1 VPAVGRVASRIY
13 TFRTHGRHGGLSESA
28 RGLQRGLLL
37 IHPAAQSTLKALLA
51 AHFCLMTQRLSLL
64 ATAAVLA
71 LLQGPMPAMAG
82 TVAPAKS
89 PPAASRAGAERTL
102 TLNFSN
108 ADLESVARAMAVITG
123 RQILLD
129 ARVKGNLSLT
139 SEDPMTPSQAWS
151 LWASAL
157 RLQGYVVVESGGVY
171 RVLPEADGKLQSA
184 SVVAGAEGPS
194 DDRIVTRVFKL
205 SHESASNLVTV
216 LRPLISPNNVI
227 NLNPGNNA
235 LVITDYASNLARLAT
250 LIESLDA
257 PSGTDVEIIAL
268 EHAVASDLVSTLQRL
283 GDSQL
288 RTASAGAAAQTG
300 TVAAGGSAGGGTG
313 SATAGLSIMVDQQSN
328 SLLVRA
334 ANPEQMA
341 FVRSLAARLDR
352 PNTGVGV
359 HVVHLQ
365 NADAAKLATVLR
377 AAFPSADSSRS
388 TSSGYG
394 GGGSSGSTGADSSGG
409 FSSSMA
415 AGSSTSTGSSGSKG
429 SSSPSVSASAQP
441 STGGGIQ
448 ADPSTNSLILTASEP
463 RFREMRKVI
472 DQLDAPRSQLYVE
485 SLVVEVDASKSL
497 DLGVQWSQLF
507 SISSSTTLTL
517 GTIASALETMSGTNI
532 LSTANVIT
540 LDNEEAKIV
549 VGQNVPFVTGSYT
562 TTSSTTSSPFQTIE
576 RKDVG
581 ITLKIKPQI
590 GENGNV
596 RLTIYQESSSVAAT
610 TAAGTTNAGPTTNK
624 RSIESTVTV
633 KNGKIIVLGG
643 LIEDSATNDAGQVPV
658 VADIP
663 VLGAMFRSLSKTRKK
678 TNLMVFLRPRVVAD
692 DEGSEALAT
701 ERRQA
706 LQARQRELPPAI
718 RDVLVPETQPAW
730 PQGWEPARPSPSA
743 TPPAS
748 SPVSLPTS
756 PAASPLQPA
765 GG

>member
-1 VPAVGRVASRIY
+1 MR
-13 TFRTHGRHGGLSESA
+13 
-28 RGLQRGLLL
+28 
-37 IHPAAQSTLKALLA
+37 ALWA
-51 AHFCLMTQRLSLL
+51 AHFCLMTPRLSLL
-64 ATAAVLA
+64 ATAALLT
-71 LLQGPMPAMAG
+71 LLQGTAPAWAG
-82 TVAPAKS
+82 TVARPKSADPAN
-89 PPAASRAGAERTL
+89 RAGAERTL

-184 SVVAGAEGPS
+184 SVVAGAEGPR

-205 SHESASNLVTV
+205 SHESASNLVPV
-216 LRPLISPNNVI
+216 LRPLISPNTVI

-288 RTASAGAAAQTG
+288 RTASAGAAAQAG
-300 TVAAGGSAGGGTG
+300 TVAAGGSAAGGTA

-377 AAFPSADSSRS
+377 AAFPSADSSR
-388 TSSGYG
+388 TTGSSYG
-394 GGGSSGSTGADSSGG
+394 SSYGGSSASTGGDSSGG
-409 FSSSMA
+409 FSSGMTS
-415 AGSSTSTGSSGSKG
+415 GSSSASTSSSGSKG

-463 RFREMRKVI
+463 RFREMHKVI
-472 DQLDAPRSQLYVE
+472 DQLDAPRAQLYVE
-485 SLVVEVDASKSL
+485 SLVVEVDASKSM

-663 VLGAMFRSLSKTRKK
+663 VLGAMFRSLSKSRKK
-678 TNLMVFLRPRVVAD
+678 TNLMVFLRPRVVTD
-692 DEGSEALAT
+692 DEGSEALSA

-730 PQGWEPARPSPSA
+730 PQGWDQPNRPASPAAGQSSP
-743 TPPAS
+743 PPAS
-748 SPVSLPTS
+748 SPVSLPAS
-756 PAASPLQPA
+756 PAATPLQPA

>member
-1 VPAVGRVASRIY
+1 M
-13 TFRTHGRHGGLSESA
+13 
-28 RGLQRGLLL
+28 
-37 IHPAAQSTLKALLA
+37 TL
-51 AHFCLMTQRLSLL
+51 RLSLL
-64 ATAAVLA
+64 ATAALLT
-71 LLQGPMPAMAG
+71 LLQGTLPAWAD
-82 TVAPAKS
+82 TAARTKS
-89 PPAASRAGAERTL
+89 AAAANRAGAGSDRAL

-184 SVVAGAEGPS
+184 SVVAGAEGPR

-205 SHESASNLVTV
+205 SHESASNLVPV

-288 RTASAGAAAQTG
+288 RTASAGAAAQAG
-300 TVAAGGSAGGGTG
+300 TVAAGGSAGGGTA

-365 NADAAKLATVLR
+365 NADATKLATVLR
-377 AAFPSADSSRS
+377 AAFPSADSSRG
-388 TSSGYG
+388 TSSSY
-394 GGGSSGSTGADSSGG
+394 GGSSASTGGESSGG
-409 FSSSMA
+409 FSSSMTS
-415 AGSSTSTGSSGSKG
+415 GSGGASSSSSGSKG

-643 LIEDSATNDAGQVPV
+643 LIEDSATSDAGQVPV

-663 VLGAMFRSLSKTRKK
+663 VLGAMFRSLSKSRKK
-678 TNLMVFLRPRVVAD
+678 TNLMVFLRPRVVSD
-692 DEGSEALAT
+692 DEGSEALSA

-730 PQGWEPARPSPSA
+730 PQGWDQTNRSASPAAGQSSP
-743 TPPAS
+743 PPAS
-748 SPVSLPTS
+748 SPVSQPAS
-756 PAASPLQPA
+756 PAATPLQPA

>member
-1 VPAVGRVASRIY
+1 M
-13 TFRTHGRHGGLSESA
+13 
-28 RGLQRGLLL
+28 
-37 IHPAAQSTLKALLA
+37 TL
-51 AHFCLMTQRLSLL
+51 RLSLL
-64 ATAAVLA
+64 ATAALLT
-71 LLQGPMPAMAG
+71 LLQGTLPAWAD
-82 TVAPAKS
+82 TAARTQSAAAAK
-89 PPAASRAGAERTL
+89 RAGAGTDRTL

-184 SVVAGAEGPS
+184 SVVAGAEGPR

-205 SHESASNLVTV
+205 SHESASNLVPV

-288 RTASAGAAAQTG
+288 RTASAGAAAQAG
-300 TVAAGGSAGGGTG
+300 TVAAGGSAGGGTA

-365 NADAAKLATVLR
+365 NADATKLATVLR
-377 AAFPSADSSRS
+377 AAFPSADSSR
-388 TSSGYG
+388 TTGSSYG
-394 GGGSSGSTGADSSGG
+394 SSYGGSSASTGGDSSGG
-409 FSSSMA
+409 FSSGMTS
-415 AGSSTSTGSSGSKG
+415 GSSSASTSSSGSKG

-485 SLVVEVDASKSL
+485 SLVVEVDASKSM

-643 LIEDSATNDAGQVPV
+643 LIEDSATSDAGQVPV

-663 VLGAMFRSLSKTRKK
+663 VLGAMFRSLSKSRKK
-678 TNLMVFLRPRVVAD
+678 TNLMVFLRPRVVSD
-692 DEGSEALAT
+692 DEGSEALSA

-730 PQGWEPARPSPSA
+730 PQGWDQPNRPASPAAGQSSP
-743 TPPAS
+743 PPAS
-748 SPVSLPTS
+748 SPVSQPAS
-756 PAASPLQPA
+756 PAATPLQPA

>member
-1 VPAVGRVASRIY
+1 
-13 TFRTHGRHGGLSESA
+13 
-28 RGLQRGLLL
+28 
-37 IHPAAQSTLKALLA
+37 
-51 AHFCLMTQRLSLL
+51 MTQCLSLL

-71 LLQGPMPAMAG
+71 LLQGHMPAMAG

-89 PPAASRAGAERTL
+89 SPAASRVGAERTL

-184 SVVAGAEGPS
+184 SVIAGPEGPR
-194 DDRIVTRVFKL
+194 DDRIVTRVFRL
-205 SHESASNLVTV
+205 SHESASNLVPV

-257 PSGTDVEIIAL
+257 PSGTDVEIVAL

-300 TVAAGGSAGGGTG
+300 TVAAGGAASGGTG

-352 PNTGVGV
+352 PNTGVAV

-365 NADAAKLATVLR
+365 NADAARLATVLR
-377 AAFPSADSSRS
+377 AAFPSIDSSRS

-394 GGGSSGSTGADSSGG
+394 SGSSSGGTGADSSGG
-409 FSSSMA
+409 FSSSMT
-415 AGSSTSTGSSGSKG
+415 AGSSTSTGSKG

-472 DQLDAPRSQLYVE
+472 DQLDAPRAQLYVE

-718 RDVLVPETQPAW
+718 RDVLVPETKPAW
-730 PQGWEPARPSPSA
+730 PQGWEAPKTLNSPSA
-743 TPPAS
+743 
-748 SPVSLPTS
+748 V
-756 PAASPLQPA
+756 PLQPQPA

>member
-1 VPAVGRVASRIY
+1 MR
-13 TFRTHGRHGGLSESA
+13 
-28 RGLQRGLLL
+28 
-37 IHPAAQSTLKALLA
+37 ALWA
-51 AHFCLMTQRLSLL
+51 AHFCLMTPRLSLL
-64 ATAAVLA
+64 ATAALLT
-71 LLQGPMPAMAG
+71 LLQGTAPAWAG
-82 TVAPAKS
+82 TVARPKSADPAN
-89 PPAASRAGAERTL
+89 RAGAERTL

-184 SVVAGAEGPS
+184 SVVAGAEGPR

-205 SHESASNLVTV
+205 SHESASNLVPV

-288 RTASAGAAAQTG
+288 RTASAGAAAQAG
-300 TVAAGGSAGGGTG
+300 TVAAGGSASGSGNGGTA

-365 NADAAKLATVLR
+365 NADATKLATVLR

-388 TSSGYG
+388 TGSY
-394 GGGSSGSTGADSSGG
+394 GSSNGSTGLDSSGG
-409 FSSSMA
+409 FSSSMTS
-415 AGSSTSTGSSGSKG
+415 GSSSASTSSSGSKG
-429 SSSPSVSASAQP
+429 SSSPSVSVSAQP

-472 DQLDAPRSQLYVE
+472 DQLDAPRAQLYVE
-485 SLVVEVDASKSL
+485 SLVVEVDASKSM

-643 LIEDSATNDAGQVPV
+643 LIEDSATSDAGQVPV

-663 VLGAMFRSLSKTRKK
+663 VLGAMFRSLSKSRKK
-678 TNLMVFLRPRVVAD
+678 TNLMVFLRPRVVTD
-692 DEGSEALAT
+692 DEGSEALST

-730 PQGWEPARPSPSA
+730 PQGWEQPKPL
-743 TPPAS
+743 S
-748 SPVSLPTS
+748 SPATLPLQ
-756 PAASPLQPA
+756 PQPA

>member
-1 VPAVGRVASRIY
+1 MTPRL
-13 TFRTHGRHGGLSESA
+13 F
-28 RGLQRGLLL
+28 
-37 IHPAAQSTLKALLA
+37 LLA
-51 AHFCLMTQRLSLL
+51 AAALLSLL
-64 ATAAVLA
+64 QANAPARAGTAVSSKTAAPAATAA
-71 LLQGPMPAMAG
+71 PAG
-82 TVAPAKS
+82 R
-89 PPAASRAGAERTL
+89 AAADRTL

-139 SEDPMTPSQAWS
+139 SEDPMTPAQAWS

-184 SVVAGAEGPS
+184 SVVAGAEGPR

-205 SHESASNLVTV
+205 RHESASNLVPV

-268 EHAVASDLVSTLQRL
+268 EHAVAADLVSTLQRL

-288 RTASAGAAAQTG
+288 RTASSNTAAQTG
-300 TVAAGGSAGGGTG
+300 AVAAGGSAVGGTG
-313 SATAGLSIMVDQQSN
+313 SATAGLSILVDQQSN

-365 NADAAKLATVLR
+365 NADATKLATVLR

-388 TSSGYG
+388 SGYG
-394 GGGSSGSTGADSSGG
+394 SSGG
-409 FSSSMA
+409 
-415 AGSSTSTGSSGSKG
+415 TSTAAQDSTGGFSASLASGSASTGSGSKG

-472 DQLDAPRSQLYVE
+472 DQLDAPRAQLYVE
-485 SLVVEVDASKSL
+485 SLVVEVDASKSM

-596 RLTIYQESSSVAAT
+596 RLTIYQESSSVAST

-663 VLGAMFRSLSKTRKK
+663 VLGAMFRSLSKSRKK
-678 TNLMVFLRPRVVAD
+678 TNLMVFLRPRVVSD

-718 RDVLVPETQPAW
+718 RDVLQPETQPAW
-730 PQGWEPARPSPSA
+730 PQGWEAPVRPGNPALSPSA
-743 TPPAS
+743 APTTAPPNTP
-748 SPVSLPTS
+748 
-756 PAASPLQPA
+756 PLQPA

>member
-1 VPAVGRVASRIY
+1 MVC
-13 TFRTHGRHGGLSESA
+13 
-28 RGLQRGLLL
+28 
-37 IHPAAQSTLKALLA
+37 LA
-51 AHFCLMTQRLSLL
+51 AYFDPHDVSPMTPRLSLL
-64 ATAAVLA
+64 ATAALLTLMQGIVPA
-71 LLQGPMPAMAG
+71 LAG
-82 TVAPAKS
+82 TAASAKSAAPA
-89 PPAASRAGAERTL
+89 PRAGAERTL

-184 SVVAGAEGPS
+184 SVVAGAEGPR
-194 DDRIVTRVFKL
+194 DDRIVTRVFRL
-205 SHESASNLVTV
+205 NHESASNLVPV

-235 LVITDYASNLARLAT
+235 LIITDYASNLARLAT
-250 LIESLDA
+250 LIESLDT

-288 RTASAGAAAQTG
+288 RTASAGAAAQAG
-300 TVAAGGSAGGGTG
+300 TVAAGGSAGGGAG

-365 NADAAKLATVLR
+365 NADATKLATVLR

-388 TSSGYG
+388 ASSSYG
-394 GGGSSGSTGADSSGG
+394 GGSNGVSGSTGSDSSGG

-415 AGSSTSTGSSGSKG
+415 SGSSASSSGSK
-429 SSSPSVSASAQP
+429 STSPSVNASAQP

-472 DQLDAPRSQLYVE
+472 DKLDAPRSQLYVE
-485 SLVVEVDASKSL
+485 SLVVEVDASKSM

-643 LIEDSATNDAGQVPV
+643 LIEDSATSDAGQVPV

-663 VLGAMFRSLSKTRKK
+663 VLGAMFRSLSKSRKK
-678 TNLMVFLRPRVVAD
+678 TNLMVFLRPRVVSD
-692 DEGSEALAT
+692 DEGSEALSA

-706 LQARQRELPPAI
+706 LQAQQRELPQAI

-730 PQGWEPARPSPSA
+730 PQGWEAPNRPTNPASTVPPTPTA
-743 TPPAS
+743 IPPAS
-748 SPVSLPTS
+748 SPVSLPAS
-756 PAASPLQPA
+756 PAAAPLQPA

>member
-1 VPAVGRVASRIY
+1 M
-13 TFRTHGRHGGLSESA
+13 
-28 RGLQRGLLL
+28 
-37 IHPAAQSTLKALLA
+37 TL
-51 AHFCLMTQRLSLL
+51 RLSLL
-64 ATAAVLA
+64 AAAALLT
-71 LLQGPMPAMAG
+71 LLQGNGPAWAG
-82 TVAPAKS
+82 TAVPTQRG
-89 PPAASRAGAERTL
+89 AADRTL

-129 ARVKGNLSLT
+129 ARVKGSLSLT
-139 SEDPMTPSQAWS
+139 SEDPMTPAQAWS

-184 SVVAGAEGPS
+184 SVVAGADGPR

-205 SHESASNLVTV
+205 RHESASNLVPV

-268 EHAVASDLVSTLQRL
+268 EHAVAADLVSTLQRM

-288 RTASAGAAAQTG
+288 RSASSNTAAQTG
-300 TVAAGGSAGGGTG
+300 AVAAGGSANGGTA
-313 SATAGLSIMVDQQSN
+313 SATAGLSILVDQQSN

-365 NADAAKLATVLR
+365 NADATKLAAVLR
-377 AAFPSADSSRS
+377 AAFPTADSARS
-388 TSSGYG
+388 GGYGSSSGTG
-394 GGGSSGSTGADSSGG
+394 TAAQDSTGG
-409 FSSSMA
+409 FS
-415 AGSSTSTGSSGSKG
+415 AGLASGSASTGSGSKG

-463 RFREMRKVI
+463 RFREMRRVI
-472 DQLDAPRSQLYVE
+472 DQLDAPRAQLYVE
-485 SLVVEVDASKSL
+485 SLVVEVDASKSM

-663 VLGAMFRSLSKTRKK
+663 VLGAMFRSLSKSRKK
-678 TNLMVFLRPRVVAD
+678 TNLMVFLRPRVVSD

-701 ERRQA
+701 ERRLA

-718 RDVLVPETQPAW
+718 RDVLQPETQPAW
-730 PQGWEPARPSPSA
+730 PQGWEQPKR
-743 TPPAS
+743 PAS
-748 SPVSLPTS
+748 QAPR
-756 PAASPLQPA
+756 QPA
-765 GG
+765 HP

>member
-1 VPAVGRVASRIY
+1 
-13 TFRTHGRHGGLSESA
+13 
-28 RGLQRGLLL
+28 
-37 IHPAAQSTLKALLA
+37 
-51 AHFCLMTQRLSLL
+51 MTSRLSLL
-64 ATAAVLA
+64 AAAALLT
-71 LLQGPMPAMAG
+71 LLQGNGPAWAG
-82 TVAPAKS
+82 TAVPTQR
-89 PPAASRAGAERTL
+89 AAADRTL

-139 SEDPMTPSQAWS
+139 SEDPMTPAQAWS

-184 SVVAGAEGPS
+184 TVVAGADGPR

-205 SHESASNLVTV
+205 RHESASNLVPV

-268 EHAVASDLVSTLQRL
+268 EHAVAADLVSTLQRL

-288 RTASAGAAAQTG
+288 RSASSNTAAQTG
-300 TVAAGGSAGGGTG
+300 AVAAGGSANGGTA
-313 SATAGLSIMVDQQSN
+313 SATAGLSILVDQQSN

-365 NADAAKLATVLR
+365 NADATKLATVLR
-377 AAFPSADSSRS
+377 AAFPTADSAR
-388 TSSGYG
+388 SSGYG
-394 GGGSSGSTGADSSGG
+394 SSSGTSSAAQDSTGG
-409 FSSSMA
+409 FS
-415 AGSSTSTGSSGSKG
+415 AGLASGSASTGSGSKG

-463 RFREMRKVI
+463 RFREMRRVI
-472 DQLDAPRSQLYVE
+472 DQLDAPRAQLYVE
-485 SLVVEVDASKSL
+485 SLVVEVDASKSM

-663 VLGAMFRSLSKTRKK
+663 VLGAMFRSLSKSRKK
-678 TNLMVFLRPRVVAD
+678 TNLMVFLRPRVVSD

-701 ERRQA
+701 ERRLA

-718 RDVLVPETQPAW
+718 RDVLQPETQPAW
-730 PQGWEPARPSPSA
+730 PQGWEAPTRPGTAAPSPSA
-743 TPPAS
+743 APTTAPPA
-748 SPVSLPTS
+748 TS
-756 PAASPLQPA
+756 PLGQPASPTAWPLQPA

>member
-1 VPAVGRVASRIY
+1 M
-13 TFRTHGRHGGLSESA
+13 
-28 RGLQRGLLL
+28 
-37 IHPAAQSTLKALLA
+37 TL
-51 AHFCLMTQRLSLL
+51 RLSLL
-64 ATAAVLA
+64 ATAAWLT
-71 LLQGPMPAMAG
+71 LLQGTAPVWAG
-82 TVAPAKS
+82 T
-89 PPAASRAGAERTL
+89 AASPKSAASANRAGAGTDRTL

-184 SVVAGAEGPS
+184 SVVAGAEGPR

-205 SHESASNLVTV
+205 SHESASNLVPV

-250 LIESLDA
+250 LIESLDT

-300 TVAAGGSAGGGTG
+300 TVAAGGSAGGGTA

-365 NADAAKLATVLR
+365 NADATKLATVLR

-388 TSSGYG
+388 TSSY
-394 GGGSSGSTGADSSGG
+394 GGSSGSTGQDSSGG
-409 FSSSMA
+409 FSSSMTS
-415 AGSSTSTGSSGSKG
+415 GSSANTGSSGSGSKG
-429 SSSPSVSASAQP
+429 SSSPSVNASAQP

-507 SISSSTTLTL
+507 NISSSTTLTL

-562 TTSSTTSSPFQTIE
+562 TTSSSSSSPFQTIE

-610 TAAGTTNAGPTTNK
+610 TAAGTSNSGPTTNK

-643 LIEDSATNDAGQVPV
+643 LIEDSATSDAGQVPV

-663 VLGAMFRSLSKTRKK
+663 VLGAMFRSLSKSRKK
-678 TNLMVFLRPRVVAD
+678 TNLMVFLRPRVVSD
-692 DEGSEALAT
+692 DEGTEALSA

-730 PQGWEPARPSPSA
+730 PQGWDQPNRPVSPAAGQPG

-756 PAASPLQPA
+756 PAAVPLQPA

>member
-1 VPAVGRVASRIY
+1 M
-13 TFRTHGRHGGLSESA
+13 
-28 RGLQRGLLL
+28 
-37 IHPAAQSTLKALLA
+37 TL
-51 AHFCLMTQRLSLL
+51 RLSLL
-64 ATAAVLA
+64 ATAAWLT
-71 LLQGPMPAMAG
+71 LLQGTAPVWAG
-82 TVAPAKS
+82 T
-89 PPAASRAGAERTL
+89 AASPKSAASANRAGAGTDRTL

-157 RLQGYVVVESGGVY
+157 RLQGYVMVESGGVY

-184 SVVAGAEGPS
+184 SVVAGAEGPR

-205 SHESASNLVTV
+205 SHESASNLVPV

-250 LIESLDA
+250 LIESLDT

-300 TVAAGGSAGGGTG
+300 TVAAGGSAGGGTA

-365 NADAAKLATVLR
+365 NADATKLATVLR

-388 TSSGYG
+388 TSS
-394 GGGSSGSTGADSSGG
+394 SG
-409 FSSSMA
+409 
-415 AGSSTSTGSSGSKG
+415 SGSKG
-429 SSSPSVSASAQP
+429 SSSPSVNASAQP

-463 RFREMRKVI
+463 RFREMRQVI

-507 SISSSTTLTL
+507 NISSSTTLTL

-562 TTSSTTSSPFQTIE
+562 TTSSSSSSPFQTIE

-610 TAAGTTNAGPTTNK
+610 TAAGTSNSGPTTNK

-643 LIEDSATNDAGQVPV
+643 LIEDSATSDAGQVPV

-663 VLGAMFRSLSKTRKK
+663 VLGAMFRSLSKSRKK
-678 TNLMVFLRPRVVAD
+678 TNLMVFLRPRVVSD
-692 DEGSEALAT
+692 DEGTEALSA

-730 PQGWEPARPSPSA
+730 PQGWDQPNRPVSPAAGQPG

-756 PAASPLQPA
+756 PAAVPLQPA

>member
-1 VPAVGRVASRIY
+1 
-13 TFRTHGRHGGLSESA
+13 
-28 RGLQRGLLL
+28 
-37 IHPAAQSTLKALLA
+37 
-51 AHFCLMTQRLSLL
+51 MTPRLSLL
-64 ATAAVLA
+64 ATAALLT
-71 LLQGPMPAMAG
+71 LLQGTAPAWAG
-82 TVAPAKS
+82 TVARPKSADPAN
-89 PPAASRAGAERTL
+89 RAGAERTL

-184 SVVAGAEGPS
+184 SVVAGAEGPR

-205 SHESASNLVTV
+205 SHESASNLVPV

-288 RTASAGAAAQTG
+288 RTASAGAAAQAG
-300 TVAAGGSAGGGTG
+300 TVAAGGSASGSGNGGTA

-365 NADAAKLATVLR
+365 NADATKLATVLR

-388 TSSGYG
+388 TGSY
-394 GGGSSGSTGADSSGG
+394 GSSNGSTGLDSAGG
-409 FSSSMA
+409 FSSSMTS
-415 AGSSTSTGSSGSKG
+415 GSSSASTSSSGSKG

-472 DQLDAPRSQLYVE
+472 DQLDAPRAQLYVE
-485 SLVVEVDASKSL
+485 SLVVEVDASKSM

-643 LIEDSATNDAGQVPV
+643 LIEDSATSDAGQVPV

-663 VLGAMFRSLSKTRKK
+663 VLGAMFRSLSKSRKK
-678 TNLMVFLRPRVVAD
+678 TNLMVFLRPRVVTD
-692 DEGSEALAT
+692 DEGSEALST

-706 LQARQRELPPAI
+706 LQARQRELPTAI
-718 RDVLVPETQPAW
+718 RDVLIPETQPAW
-730 PQGWEPARPSPSA
+730 PQGWEQPKPL
-743 TPPAS
+743 S
-748 SPVSLPTS
+748 SPATLPLQ
-756 PAASPLQPA
+756 PQPA

>member
-1 VPAVGRVASRIY
+1 M
-13 TFRTHGRHGGLSESA
+13 
-28 RGLQRGLLL
+28 
-37 IHPAAQSTLKALLA
+37 TL
-51 AHFCLMTQRLSLL
+51 RLSLL
-64 ATAAVLA
+64 ATAALLT
-71 LLQGPMPAMAG
+71 LLQGTLPAWAD
-82 TVAPAKS
+82 TAARTKSAAPAN
-89 PPAASRAGAERTL
+89 RAGPGTDRTL

-184 SVVAGAEGPS
+184 SVVAGAEGPR

-205 SHESASNLVTV
+205 SHESASNLVPV

-288 RTASAGAAAQTG
+288 RTASAGAAAQAG
-300 TVAAGGSAGGGTG
+300 TVAAGGSAGGGSA

-365 NADAAKLATVLR
+365 NADATKLATVLR
-377 AAFPSADSSRS
+377 AAFPSADSSRTTGNS
-388 TSSGYG
+388 Y
-394 GGGSSGSTGADSSGG
+394 GSSSASTGGDSAGG
-409 FSSSMA
+409 FSSSMTS
-415 AGSSTSTGSSGSKG
+415 GSSSASTSSSGSKG
-429 SSSPSVSASAQP
+429 SSSPSVNASAQP

-485 SLVVEVDASKSL
+485 SLVVEVDASKSM

-663 VLGAMFRSLSKTRKK
+663 VLGAMFRSLSKSRKK
-678 TNLMVFLRPRVVAD
+678 TNLMVFLRPRVVSD
-692 DEGSEALAT
+692 DEGSEALSA

-730 PQGWEPARPSPSA
+730 PQGWDQPNRPASPAAGQSSP
-743 TPPAS
+743 PPAS
-748 SPVSLPTS
+748 SPVSLPAS
-756 PAASPLQPA
+756 PAATPLQPA

>member
-1 VPAVGRVASRIY
+1 M
-13 TFRTHGRHGGLSESA
+13 
-28 RGLQRGLLL
+28 
-37 IHPAAQSTLKALLA
+37 TL
-51 AHFCLMTQRLSLL
+51 RLSLL
-64 ATAAVLA
+64 ATAAWLT
-71 LLQGPMPAMAG
+71 LLQGTAPVWAG
-82 TVAPAKS
+82 T
-89 PPAASRAGAERTL
+89 AASPKSAASANRAGAGTDRTL

-184 SVVAGAEGPS
+184 SVVAGAEGPR

-205 SHESASNLVTV
+205 SHESASNLVPV

-227 NLNPGNNA
+227 NMNPGNNA

-250 LIESLDA
+250 LIESLDT

-300 TVAAGGSAGGGTG
+300 TVAAGGSAGGGTA

-365 NADAAKLATVLR
+365 NADATKLATVLR

-388 TSSGYG
+388 TRSY
-394 GGGSSGSTGADSSGG
+394 GGSSGSTGPDSSGG
-409 FSSSMA
+409 FSSSM
-415 AGSSTSTGSSGSKG
+415 TS
-429 SSSPSVSASAQP
+429 SSSPSVNASAQP

-472 DQLDAPRSQLYVE
+472 DQLEAPRSQLYVE

-507 SISSSTTLTL
+507 NISSSTTLTL
-517 GTIASALETMSGTNI
+517 GTIASALETMSGT
-532 LSTANVIT
+532 
-540 LDNEEAKIV
+540 
-549 VGQNVPFVTGSYT
+549 
-562 TTSSTTSSPFQTIE
+562 
-576 RKDVG
+576 
-581 ITLKIKPQI
+581 
-590 GENGNV
+590 
-596 RLTIYQESSSVAAT
+596 
-610 TAAGTTNAGPTTNK
+610 
-624 RSIESTVTV
+624 
-633 KNGKIIVLGG
+633 
-643 LIEDSATNDAGQVPV
+643 
-658 VADIP
+658 
-663 VLGAMFRSLSKTRKK
+663 
-678 TNLMVFLRPRVVAD
+678 
-692 DEGSEALAT
+692 
-701 ERRQA
+701 
-706 LQARQRELPPAI
+706 
-718 RDVLVPETQPAW
+718 
-730 PQGWEPARPSPSA
+730 
-743 TPPAS
+743 
-748 SPVSLPTS
+748 
-756 PAASPLQPA
+756 
-765 GG
+765 

>member
-1 VPAVGRVASRIY
+1 M
-13 TFRTHGRHGGLSESA
+13 
-28 RGLQRGLLL
+28 
-37 IHPAAQSTLKALLA
+37 TL
-51 AHFCLMTQRLSLL
+51 RLSLL
-64 ATAAVLA
+64 ATAAWLT
-71 LLQGPMPAMAG
+71 LLQGTAPVWAG
-82 TVAPAKS
+82 T
-89 PPAASRAGAERTL
+89 AASPKSAASANRAGAGTDRTL

-184 SVVAGAEGPS
+184 SVVAGAEGAR

-205 SHESASNLVTV
+205 SHESASNLVPV
-216 LRPLISPNNVI
+216 LRSLISTNNVI

-250 LIESLDA
+250 LIESLDT

-300 TVAAGGSAGGGTG
+300 TVAAGGSAGGGTA

-365 NADAAKLATVLR
+365 NADATKLATVLR

-388 TSSGYG
+388 TSSY
-394 GGGSSGSTGADSSGG
+394 GGSSGSTGQDSLGG
-409 FSSSMA
+409 FSSSMTS
-415 AGSSTSTGSSGSKG
+415 GSSANTGSSGSGSKG
-429 SSSPSVSASAQP
+429 SSSPSVNASAQP

-507 SISSSTTLTL
+507 NISSSTTLTL

-562 TTSSTTSSPFQTIE
+562 TTSSSSSSPFQTIE

-610 TAAGTTNAGPTTNK
+610 TAAGTSNSGPTTNK

-643 LIEDSATNDAGQVPV
+643 LIEDSATSDAGQVPV

-663 VLGAMFRSLSKTRKK
+663 VLGAMFRSLSKSRKK
-678 TNLMVFLRPRVVAD
+678 TNLMVFLRPRVVSD
-692 DEGSEALAT
+692 DEGTEALSA

-730 PQGWEPARPSPSA
+730 PQGWDQPNRPVSPAAGQPG

-756 PAASPLQPA
+756 PAAVPLQPA